1 MIGLELLQDGSR
13 ARAEEPAVDLVG
25 RYVVTM
31 GPKPPVQTGGI
42 VAEGAD

>member
-1 MIGLELLQDGSR
+1 MIGLELLHGGSR

-25 RYVVTM
+25 RYLVAIGLEPLM
-31 GPKPPVQTGGI
+31 QTGGI